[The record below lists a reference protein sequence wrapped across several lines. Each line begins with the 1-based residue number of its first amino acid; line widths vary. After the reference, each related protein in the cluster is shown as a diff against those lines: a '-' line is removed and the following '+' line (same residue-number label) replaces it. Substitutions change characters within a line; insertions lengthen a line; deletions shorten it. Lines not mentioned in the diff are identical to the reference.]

1 MKSNAPARLFAMLF
15 ALYALSLSG
24 CVLFRNADGTPIET
38 KQAAPADGVS
48 RETVAYSDLGKPV
61 PDETAAPDETSAP
74 METAELTDPYLGVDV
89 SFLAVGD
96 NLIHPNIYMDAKN
109 RGNAEKEYDFLPVY
123 TDVAERIAAAD
134 YAFINQETVMAGEA
148 YGYSGYPC
156 FNSPQQL
163 GLDLVTLG
171 FDIVNIANNH
181 MLDMGTQGLSDTMD
195 FWHTQPV
202 LLLGAFYDEA
212 DAAKLRTIVTA
223 EGITIGMLSYTY
235 GTNGIVKK
243 ASSPI
248 DIPYIDTE
256 RIEREVKAARE
267 AVDFVI
273 VSIHWGLE
281 NTHTPTDEQRY
292 LAGLIADS
300 GADVILG
307 HHSHCIQPIEWI
319 ETDRGQTLCAYSL
332 GNFISGM
339 ARPMN
344 AVGGMLTFHITSDGN
359 GGLVPAEVEW
369 LPTVFY
375 YGMNWYDTHLY
386 YLEDYTVEIAAT
398 HGTQLS
404 GYTLSPE
411 EARQMTKNVIDAQF
425 LPDYL
430 QD

>member
-1 MKSNAPARLFAMLF
+1 MTTDRMFRQRIAVLLF
-15 ALYALSLSG
+15 LSTIGLSS
-24 CVLFRNADGTPIET
+24 CLHFRNADDIDTTP
-38 KQAAPADGVS
+38 ARPSDGVS
-48 RETVAYSDLGKPV
+48 RETMAYFDGGIPV
-61 PDETAAPDETSAP
+61 PDKAAHPDETSAP
-74 METAELTDPYLGVDV
+74 LETTELTDPYLGVDIT
-89 SFLAVGD
+89 FIAAGD
-96 NLIHPNIYMDAKN
+96 NLIHPNIYIDAKS
-109 RGNAEKEYDFLPVY
+109 RGDKDKEYDFLPVY
-123 TDVAERIAAAD
+123 SDVATRIAAAD
-134 YAFINQETVMAGEA
+134 YAFINQETVMAGA
-148 YGYSGYPC
+148 SYGYSGYPC

-163 GLDLVTLG
+163 GLDLVTVG

-195 FWHTQPV
+195 FWHAQPV
-202 LLLGAFYDEA
+202 LLLGAYYDEA
-212 DAAKLRTIVTA
+212 DAAELRTITTK
-223 EGITIGMLSYTY
+223 EGIEIGLLSYTY

-256 RIEREVKAARE
+256 RIAHEVRSARE
-267 AVDFVI
+267 SVDFVI

-281 NTHTPTDEQRY
+281 NTHTPTDEQKY
-292 LAGLIADS
+292 LAQLMANA

-319 ETDRGQTLCAYSL
+319 DTDRGQTLCAYSL

-344 AVGGMLTFHITSDGN
+344 AVGGLLSFHIEGVGDDRLIPT
-359 GGLVPAEVEW
+359 AVEW
-369 LPTVFY
+369 FPTVFY

-386 YLEDYTVEIAAT
+386 SLESYTAALAAS
-398 HGTQLS
+398 HGTQIS
-404 GYTLSPE
+404 GYTLTVE
-411 EARQMTKNVIDAQF
+411 EARKMTKNVIDAQF

>member
-15 ALYALSLSG
+15 ALCALSLSG
-24 CVLFRNADGTPIET
+24 CVRFRNADGTPIET
-38 KQAAPADGVS
+38 KQAADGVS

-74 METAELTDPYLGVDV
+74 METAELTDPYLGVNV

-212 DAAKLRTIVTA
+212 DAAKLRTIVTD

-344 AVGGMLTFHITSDGN
+344 AVGGMLTFHITNDGN

-386 YLEDYTVEIAAT
+386 YLEDYTVEIATT

>member
-1 MKSNAPARLFAMLF
+1 MENNHRLLRRIA
-15 ALYALSLSG
+15 ALLCLSAVSLSG
-24 CVLFRNADGTPIET
+24 CLHFRNADGSETTP
-38 KQAAPADGVS
+38 ARPSSGVS
-48 RETVAYSDLGKPV
+48 RETAAYSDGGIPL
-61 PDETAAPDETSAP
+61 PDRTVLPDETSAP
-74 METAELTDPYLGVDV
+74 LETTELTDPYLGVDI
-89 SFLAVGD
+89 SFIAAGD
-96 NLIHPNIYMDAKN
+96 NLIHPNIYMDAKA
-109 RGNAEKEYDFLPVY
+109 RGSADKEYDFLPVY
-123 TDVAERIAAAD
+123 SDVADRIAAAD
-134 YAFINQETVMAGEA
+134 YAFINQETVMAGAA

-156 FNSPQQL
+156 FNSPRQL

-212 DAAKLRTIVTA
+212 DAAVLRTLTTN

-256 RIEREVKAARE
+256 RIDREVRAARE

-281 NTHTPTDEQRY
+281 NTHTPTDEQKY
-292 LAGLIADS
+292 LAQRIADA

-307 HHSHCIQPIEWI
+307 HHSHSIQPIEWI

-344 AVGGMLTFHITSDGN
+344 AVGGLLSFHIEGDGE
-359 GGLVPAEVEW
+359 GGLVPASVEW
-369 LPTVFY
+369 IPTVFY
-375 YGMNWYDTHLY
+375 YGMNWYGTHLY
-386 YLEDYTVEIAAT
+386 YLEDYTAEIAAT

-411 EARQMTKNVIDAQF
+411 DARQMTRNVIDAQF

-430 QD
+430 RN